1 MKRNTKI
8 RVVYVS
14 SYILFLIVSFVFGFN
29 PGKEIGYNFISFL
42 VYMLKILPCAF
53 ILIGLFEVWVKKEV
67 IEKHLGEESGIR
79 GYIWAMLLAGTIA
92 GGLLVA
98 FPIAYSLYNKRAKLS
113 IVFTYIGAA
122 AICRVP
128 MTLYEASFMGVKFTM
143 IRLLI
148 SLPLVIITSI
158 LLGDYLTKRNYKI
171 AEGK

>member
-1 MKRNTKI
+1 MKRNVKI
-8 RVVYVS
+8 RIAYISTYV
-14 SYILFLIVSFVFGFN
+14 LFLVVSFILGYN
-29 PGKEIGYNFISFL
+29 PGKEIAFNFISFL

-79 GYIWAMLLAGTIA
+79 GYAWVILLAGTIA

-98 FPIAYSLYNKRAKLS
+98 FPIAYSLYNKGAKLS

-128 MTLYEASFMGVKFTM
+128 MTLYEASFMGVKFTA
-143 IRLLI
+143 IRLLV
-148 SLPLVIITSI
+148 SLPLVIVTSI
-158 LLGDYLTKRNYKI
+158 LLGNYLSKRKYKMV
-171 AEGK
+171 EGK

>member
-1 MKRNTKI
+1 MKRNVKI
-8 RVVYVS
+8 RIAYISTYV
-14 SYILFLIVSFVFGFN
+14 LFLVVSFILGYN
-29 PGKEIGYNFISFL
+29 PGKEIAFNFISFL

-79 GYIWAMLLAGTIA
+79 GYAWVILLAGTIA

-98 FPIAYSLYNKRAKLS
+98 FPIAYSLYNKGAKLS

-128 MTLYEASFMGVKFTM
+128 MTLYEASFMGVKFTA

-148 SLPLVIITSI
+148 SLPLVIVTSI
-158 LLGDYLTKRNYKI
+158 LLGNYLGKINYKMI
-171 AEGK
+171 KEK

>member
-8 RVVYVS
+8 KIA
-14 SYILFLIVSFVFGFN
+14 YISGYTLFLIVSLIFGFN

-53 ILIGLFEVWVKKEV
+53 ILIGLFEVWVKKEI
-67 IEKHLGEESGIR
+67 IEKHLGEESGIK
-79 GYIWAMLLAGTIA
+79 GYIWAILLAGTIA

-98 FPIAYSLYNKRAKLS
+98 FPIAYSMYNKGAKLS

-128 MTLYEASFMGVKFTM
+128 MAMFEASFMGVKFTA
-143 IRLLI
+143 IRLLV
-148 SLPLVIITSI
+148 SLPLVIVTSI
-158 LLGDYLTKRNYKI
+158 LLGNYLSKRNYKMV
-171 AEGK
+171 EGK

>member
-14 SYILFLIVSFVFGFN
+14 SYILFLIISFVFGFN

-79 GYIWAMLLAGTIA
+79 GYIWAVLLAGTIA
-92 GGLLVA
+92 GGILVA
-98 FPIAYSLYNKRAKLS
+98 FPIAYSMYNKGAKLS
-113 IVFTYIGAA
+113 VIFTYMGAA

-128 MTLYEASFMGVKFTM
+128 MTMFEASFMGVKFTA
-143 IRLLI
+143 IRLLV
-148 SLPLVIITSI
+148 SLPLVIVTSI
-158 LLGDYLTKRNYKI
+158 LLGNYLSKRNYKMV
-171 AEGK
+171 EGK

>member
-1 MKRNTKI
+1 MKRNAKI
-8 RVVYVS
+8 RVGYVS
-14 SYILFLIVSFVFGFN
+14 SYLLFLIVSFVFGFN

-53 ILIGLFEVWVKKEV
+53 ILIGLFEVWVKKEI

-79 GYIWAMLLAGTIA
+79 GYIWAMLLAGTMA

-98 FPIAYSLYNKRAKLS
+98 FPIAYSMYNKGAKLN

-128 MTLYEASFMGVKFTM
+128 MTMFEASFMGVKFTA
-143 IRLLI
+143 IRLLV
-148 SLPLVIITSI
+148 SLPLVIVTSI
-158 LLGDYLTKRNYKI
+158 LLGNYLSKRNYKMV
-171 AEGK
+171 EGK

>member
-8 RVVYVS
+8 KVVYVS
-14 SYILFLIVSFVFGFN
+14 SYILFLIVSLVFGFN

-67 IEKHLGEESGIR
+67 IEKHLGEESGIK
-79 GYIWAMLLAGTIA
+79 GYAWVILLAGTIA

-98 FPIAYSLYNKRAKLS
+98 FPIAYSLYNKGAKLS

-143 IRLLI
+143 IRLFI

-158 LLGDYLTKRNYKI
+158 LLGDYLTKRNYKM

>member
-8 RVVYVS
+8 RGVYVS

-42 VYMLKILPCAF
+42 VYLLKILPCAF
-53 ILIGLFEVWVKKEV
+53 ILIGLFEVWVKKEI

-79 GYIWAMLLAGTIA
+79 GYIWAILLAGTIA

-98 FPIAYSLYNKRAKLS
+98 FPIAYSMHNKGAKLS

-128 MTLYEASFMGVKFTM
+128 MTMFEASFMGVKFTA
-143 IRLLI
+143 IRLLV
-148 SLPLVIITSI
+148 SLPLVIVTSI
-158 LLGDYLTKRNYKI
+158 LLGNYLSKRNYKI
-171 AEGK
+171 VEGK